1 MGILQYFALH
11 DDPLGSHTAFFIEAN
26 SRLIECPYIQ
36 LHIEASRLTGKGQ
49 SMVIQCLPDPLSSA
63 VLVHTQVIN
72 VQDLPIG
79 KNTVTT
85 ELLVHTEDIAQNV
98 FIKYMQ
104 EKKEFQ
110 DFEHKKAWLFRT
122 TINECK
128 MHLRYYWNSKRTEF
142 PDELE
147 SVSQDDSWDT
157 TLLDLV
163 MALPRKYRE
172 VIHLFYYEELSIKEI
187 SGIIGK
193 KESTIKTNLRRGKQL
208 LKVRLEEIRYER

>member
-1 MGILQYFALH
+1 MVRTKEDVEAIINLYGDSVFKL
-11 DDPLGSHTAFFIEAN
+11 AFSI
-26 SRLIECPYIQ
+26 IKDY
-36 LHIEASRLTGKGQ
+36 Q
-49 SMVIQCLPDPLSSA
+49 SA
-63 VLVHTQVIN
+63 
-72 VQDLPIG
+72 
-79 KNTVTT
+79 
-85 ELLVHTEDIAQNV
+85 EDIAQNV

-110 DFEHKKAWLFRT
+110 DLEHKKAWLLRT

-157 TLLDLV
+157 TLLDIV

-172 VIHLFYYEELSIKEI
+172 CIHLFYYEELSIKEI
-187 SGIIGK
+187 SGILGK

-208 LKVRLEEIRYER
+208 LKVRLEEIGYER

>member
-1 MGILQYFALH
+1 MVRTKEDVETIIILYGDSVFKL
-11 DDPLGSHTAFFIEAN
+11 AFSVIKD
-26 SRLIECPYIQ
+26 Y
-36 LHIEASRLTGKGQ
+36 AS
-49 SMVIQCLPDPLSSA
+49 A
-63 VLVHTQVIN
+63 
-72 VQDLPIG
+72 
-79 KNTVTT
+79 
-85 ELLVHTEDIAQNV
+85 EDIAQNV

-110 DFEHKKAWLFRT
+110 ELEHKKAWLLRT

-147 SVSQDDSWDT
+147 SVSQNDSWDT
-157 TLLDLV
+157 TLIDLV

>member
-1 MGILQYFALH
+1 MVRTKE
-11 DDPLGSHTAFFIEAN
+11 DIE
-26 SRLIECPYIQ
+26 
-36 LHIEASRLTGKGQ
+36 T
-49 SMVIQCLPDPLSSA
+49 
-63 VLVHTQVIN
+63 VIN
-72 VQDLPIG
+72 FYGDSVFKLAFSIIKDYASA
-79 KNTVTT
+79 
-85 ELLVHTEDIAQNV
+85 EDIAQNV

-110 DFEHKKAWLFRT
+110 DLEHKKAWLLRT